1 MSASILPAHDR
12 KSYLYR
18 HATLDS
24 ILDEEDEGNLDETTL
39 PQVTSTADISSS
51 LRPWSNLPIN
61 TIKTPQKRFRSQMYK
76 YIQLEES
83 LQSANLLNTNEERQ
97 QFQQDYQQSIRERK
111 FDKFLQTYYHKLRTH
126 KQTLDRERAMKKS
139 RTFTFANLDKNFI
152 ASDPTRDI
160 KIVFVNNPRTLL
172 RMDMTNARS
181 TNFNQQNTEEIAVET
196 FYENLSRRFLNNP
209 SRARDEITLFARQ
222 TSERLHE
229 TIPYLSQ
236 VPYRVRLVDERDKE
250 HPLDERTILQ
260 MKHQR
265 NLSVIEKRR
274 QKIMKMITQTRNHQ
288 VRMKQIDKRTPLSID
303 NSIYCQELL
312 ERVQEIEQS
321 IKEKPC
327 RTQSIAKKTNS
338 IYSSPLS
345 PADTER
351 SSSSLLFVRRSPR
364 FQENALSM
372 YHIENADNIR
382 IIEST
387 RPLTTPGK
395 KLQWMN
401 YT

>member
-1 MSASILPAHDR
+1 MNFI
-12 KSYLYR
+12 
-18 HATLDS
+18 
-24 ILDEEDEGNLDETTL
+24 
-39 PQVTSTADISSS
+39 TACV
-51 LRPWSNLPIN
+51 L
-61 TIKTPQKRFRSQMYK
+61 
-76 YIQLEES
+76 
-83 LQSANLLNTNEERQ
+83 
-97 QFQQDYQQSIRERK
+97 SIR
-111 FDKFLQTYYHKLRTH
+111 
-126 KQTLDRERAMKKS
+126 
-139 RTFTFANLDKNFI
+139 
-152 ASDPTRDI
+152 
-160 KIVFVNNPRTLL
+160 
-172 RMDMTNARS
+172 NARS
-181 TNFNQQNTEEIAVET
+181 TSINQQNTEEAAVEA

-222 TSERLHE
+222 TSERLRE
-229 TIPYLSQ
+229 RIPYLSQ

-274 QKIMKMITQTRNHQ
+274 QKIMKMVTQTRNNQ
-288 VRMKQIDKRTPLSID
+288 VRMKQIDKRPPLSID

-321 IKEKPC
+321 IREQPR
-327 RTQSIAKKTNS
+327 RTQSITRKTNS
-338 IYSSPLS
+338 IYSSPLP

-351 SSSSLLFVRRSPR
+351 SSSSLLFEQPSPR

-372 YHIENADNIR
+372 YHIAKSDNIR
-382 IIEST
+382 IVEST